1 MEDFTWLVY
10 ALGIVVAICLILLI
24 VLVRAVCQIAEN
36 TKKPEQYE
44 PQTATQ
50 YVSAAPAVAP
60 ASAPA
65 PIANRKKIL
74 AAVCAVIA
82 EENGCDVNAIRVKS
96 FRKI

>member
-1 MEDFTWLVY
+1 MQDIIILVGSII
-10 ALGIVVAICLILLI
+10 AGIILILFI
-24 VLVRAVCQIAEN
+24 VLVKAVCQIAEN
-36 TKKPEQYE
+36 TKKPEQKEGEYIAS
-44 PQTATQ
+44 AT
-50 YVSAAPAVAP
+50 SAAPTP
-60 ASAPA
+60 AAAPA